1 MWRCLIKNVG
11 AGFHACPKEENKEEI
26 MKNCISIKLT
36 KEEIR
41 IEIKEQATEEQIVEC
56 LKKKLTELK
65 KLYKEEKTPI
75 LVTGKV
81 LKNKEIEEIKEL
93 IQEQIDVEI
102 KFDSPKDLGLS
113 SIKRVFNREIE
124 TSETKFY
131 KGSLRSGQKIE
142 FEGSLVILGDVN
154 AGSEVMAGDHVIV
167 LGTLRGL
174 AHAGAKGN
182 KKAIIAAEKI
192 EAPQIRIANVV
203 KEMERKEG
211 EEEKVQKY
219 AYVEGEE
226 MIIE

>member
-1 MWRCLIKNVG
+1 M
-11 AGFHACPKEENKEEI
+11 
-26 MKNCISIKLT
+26 
-36 KEEIR
+36 
-41 IEIKEQATEEQIVEC
+41 
-56 LKKKLTELK
+56 
-65 KLYKEEKTPI
+65 
-75 LVTGKV
+75 
-81 LKNKEIEEIKEL
+81 
-93 IQEQIDVEI
+93 
-102 KFDSPKDLGLS
+102 
-113 SIKRVFNREIE
+113 
-124 TSETKFY
+124 
-131 KGSLRSGQKIE
+131 
-142 FEGSLVILGDVN
+142 GDVN

-211 EEEKVQKY
+211 EEETVQKY

>member
-1 MWRCLIKNVG
+1 
-11 AGFHACPKEENKEEI
+11 
-26 MKNCISIKLT
+26 MKNCISIKLAKEEIIITIQEKAT
-36 KEEIR
+36 KEEI
-41 IEIKEQATEEQIVEC
+41 IEC
-56 LKKKLTELK
+56 LKKKLEELK

-81 LKNKEIEEIKEL
+81 LKNKEIEEIRKIIKEK
-93 IQEQIDVEI
+93 IDVEI
-102 KFDSPKDLGLS
+102 KFDSPENLGLY
-113 SIKRVFNREIE
+113 SIKKVFNREIE

-142 FEGSLVILGDVN
+142 YEGSLVILGDVN

-167 LGTLRGL
+167 LGALRGL

-203 KEMERKEG
+203 KEMEKEDTY
-211 EEEKVQKY
+211 EESIKKY
-219 AYVEGEE
+219 AYIEGEE